1 MKKLLF
7 FGSILILS
15 LGANLPAIAQVTSSI
30 DSQEKTLLL
39 ARADVVYLE
48 DDGDGNPCLRD
59 RYGNKVYLE
68 EDRDGDIYFEDDNGD
83 RVYLREDGDGDVYYR
98 DDDGDRV
105 YVEGTNR
112 RRGSSS
118 RSASVRSRDIYI
130 DTDNDDRDDNRG
142 GIGEILRDIFN

>member
-1 MKKLLF
+1 MKKVLF

-15 LGANLPAIAQVTSSI
+15 LGANLPAIAQITSSI
-30 DSQEKTLLL
+30 DSHEETILL

-68 EDRDGDIYFEDDNGD
+68 EDDDGDVYFEDDNGD
-83 RVYLREDGDGDVYYR
+83 RVYLREDSDGDVYYR
-98 DDDGDRV
+98 DEDGERV

-130 DTDNDDRDDNRG
+130 ETDRDEDNDRRG
-142 GIGEILRDIFN
+142 IEGILRDIFE